1 MVTATAVDSSSQ
13 DPALPSDSSPK
24 IASNTIALSAPGARR
39 PNTLI
44 LSRSIPMID
53 TMSAPTTPLP
63 IPKEILHACS
73 PPISPPPT
81 PGKKQNHSEQS
92 PTHLT
97 FSRSLRPPPRPST
110 TQANK
115 SPRPKSTVTL
125 LQLSRPPTEE
135 LPPIPRVASPKQSVP
150 PSPNSPVNSTLS
162 SKNGTLLARSARA
175 SSVGKDARLHG
186 TPRSHKAAKSSD
198 LSKVPLF
205 SVMGNMEEPARVKDE
220 DSPTT
225 VPRHEGL
232 QKNADTC
239 ITQPSSHNNKAVMT
253 QEVEVLERPKGLVAT
268 RYYGIESSM
277 RWREGVDPIE
287 KRFVASNGS
296 FRCQDRFAVFF
307 RPGSPIGP
315 DQVVTKT
322 FWSEAW
328 PYPIE
333 TILYGT
339 MVGYD
344 DSLPAMGF
352 RADHDR
358 ETRMRSQSL
367 PPIDEYA
374 PSSLHQQQNFH
385 QQLKS
390 VSSFPPG
397 AKSRDPRYITSK
409 GVQKIA
415 KIIVPMPDVAIDQMD
430 LVRVPIRVELRI
442 YVVEDPLR
450 IHASATLLGRNVVGT
465 TELYI

>member
-1 MVTATAVDSSSQ
+1 MVPATAAD
-13 DPALPSDSSPK
+13 LPSSEPAPFMDTSPR
-24 IASNTIALSAPGARR
+24 ISNRVIKVMAPGARR
-39 PNTLI
+39 PNTLV

-63 IPKEILHACS
+63 IPKEVLHACS
-73 PPISPPPT
+73 PPISPPPI
-81 PGKKQNHSEQS
+81 PGKQYNHSEQS
-92 PTHLT
+92 PTQLP

-110 TQANK
+110 AQTTK
-115 SPRPKSTVTL
+115 SPRPKSVVTL
-125 LQLSRPPTEE
+125 LQLSQPPTED
-135 LPPIPRVASPKQSVP
+135 LPPIPSDASPRQS
-150 PSPNSPVNSTLS
+150 SPLSPTSPATPTHSLHHN
-162 SKNGTLLARSARA
+162 LLTRTTRA
-175 SSVGKDARLHG
+175 SSVGRYHTATRFQK
-186 TPRSHKAAKSSD
+186 TAKPSD
-198 LSKVPLF
+198 LSKLPLF
-205 SVMGNMEEPARVKDE
+205 SVMGNLEEPARVKKE

-225 VPRHEGL
+225 VSQAVEMHSS
-232 QKNADTC
+232 ADA
-239 ITQPSSHNNKAVMT
+239 QVAESSSHAHNASKA
-253 QEVEVLERPKGLVAT
+253 QEVEVPERPKGLVAT

-277 RWREGVDPIE
+277 RWREGIDPIE

-339 MVGYD
+339 MVTYEDLLPGL
-344 DSLPAMGF
+344 SL
-352 RADHDR
+352 RAEQDR
-358 ETRMRSQSL
+358 ETRMRSLSL
-367 PPIDEYA
+367 PPITESYPPDMQKQY
-374 PSSLHQQQNFH
+374 PHQHQY

-442 YVVEDPLR
+442 FVVENPLR
-450 IHASATLLGRNVVGT
+450 IHATANLLGRTVTGI